1 MRNLSERLER
11 LEKAVP
17 CDLIAFFSVP
27 DKYLEVERA
36 KIEKDLWN
44 EYLKNGG
51 DPKASPAFISG
62 LTGEKEPMFLEV
74 ERRGDVLAGIEAGRR
89 KLV

>member
-1 MRNLSERLER
+1 MRNLSERLDR

-27 DKYLEVERA
+27 NKYSEIERV

-51 DPKASPAFISG
+51 NPNASPAFISG
-62 LTGEKEPMFLEV
+62 LTGEKEPMFLRV
-74 ERRGDVLAGIEAGRR
+74 RKRGDVLADIQAGRR
-89 KLV
+89 KIV

>member
-17 CDLIAFFSVP
+17 CDLVAFFSMP
-27 DKYLEVERA
+27 DKYSEVERS
-36 KIEKDLWN
+36 KIKKDLWN

-74 ERRGDVLAGIEAGRR
+74 AKKGDVLAGIAAGRR

>member
-1 MRNLSERLER
+1 MRNLSERLDR
-11 LEKAVP
+11 LEKSVP
-17 CDLIAFFSVP
+17 CDLVAFFSVP
-27 DKYLEVERA
+27 DKYSQIERV

-62 LTGEKEPMFLEV
+62 LTGEKEPMFLRVRKRE
-74 ERRGDVLAGIEAGRR
+74 DVLADIEKGRR
-89 KLV
+89 KIV

>member
-27 DKYLEVERA
+27 DKYSEIERA
-36 KIEKDLWN
+36 KIEKDLGAAL
-44 EYLKNGG
+44 LK
-51 DPKASPAFISG
+51 
-62 LTGEKEPMFLEV
+62 
-74 ERRGDVLAGIEAGRR
+74 R
-89 KLV
+89 

>member
-1 MRNLSERLER
+1 MRNFSERLDR

-17 CDLIAFFSVP
+17 CDLVAFFSVP
-27 DKYLEVERA
+27 DKYSQIERA
-36 KIEKDLWN
+36 KIESDLWN

-51 DPKASPAFISG
+51 NPNAFPAFISG

-74 ERRGDVLAGIEAGRR
+74 EKRSVVIANIAAGRR

>member
-1 MRNLSERLER
+1 
-11 LEKAVP
+11 
-17 CDLIAFFSVP
+17 
-27 DKYLEVERA
+27 
-36 KIEKDLWN
+36 LWN

-74 ERRGDVLAGIEAGRR
+74 ARRGDVLAGIEAGRR

>member
-1 MRNLSERLER
+1 MRNLSERLDR

-17 CDLIAFFSVP
+17 CDLVAFFSVP
-27 DKYLEVERA
+27 DKYSQIERA
-36 KIEKDLWN
+36 KIESDLWN

-51 DPKASPAFISG
+51 NPNAFPAFISG
-62 LTGEKEPMFLEV
+62 LTGEKEPIFLRV
-74 ERRGDVLAGIEAGRR
+74 RKRSDVLADIAAARR